1 MVVVLFN
8 PPLTS
13 RKRFGENHFLSS
25 TTFLLLLTLTVLHW
39 DKAKHKQFNANERK
53 TQKNRQTVAR
63 GTNGLKQNKILIYN
77 KEREK
82 DINEH
87 SDVKWK

>member
-1 MVVVLFN
+1 M
-8 PPLTS
+8 PM
-13 RKRFGENHFLSS
+13 RGRH
-25 TTFLLLLTLTVLHW
+25 
-39 DKAKHKQFNANERK
+39 
-53 TQKNRQTVAR
+53 KNRQTVAR

-87 SDVKWK
+87 SDVK